1 MEGKIDHPPEHID
14 QDYDGESDE
23 EEMEDESMQEEQEQL
38 DGEVEEKIRGL
49 IEQINADPYDFVKY
63 QQLIE
68 IYRNQNMIEELR
80 EARNQ
85 VHEYYCLPVDMW
97 VEWLEDEEKILEMHQ
112 AEDPEEGND

>member
-1 MEGKIDHPPEHID
+1 
-14 QDYDGESDE
+14 
-23 EEMEDESMQEEQEQL
+23 MEDESMQEEQEQL